1 MNSVNS
7 AAAIPGG
14 SATTIGLPNHNNN
27 NNPSVNESGSLNGYS
42 TAKYNSPRGNNNNN
56 NNNKGKFKTKKDYQ
70 RKNIIVLNVCFFLL
84 TLLLITESVNDSMR
98 NTDDLMI

>member
-56 NNNKGKFKTKKDYQ
+56 NNNK
-70 RKNIIVLNVCFFLL
+70 
-84 TLLLITESVNDSMR
+84 ESVNDSMR